1 MKRLICGVNF
11 SDKSLCLSENE
22 FMVKYLDIDI
32 AGNKKCDLSFND
44 DDLPELFVINGD
56 AKVDCFAV
64 VKIIRKN
71 EKLSISKIV
80 VVTSHF
86 SKIVKIHTE
95 YNKDTYYC
103 ALDEFNNE
111 FVINLLE
118 KKALKNEIYEISLRE
133 DNSISKS
140 FLSNYFITLFKYITN
155 LKLLIEEMY
164 SIIYFV
170 TNADL
175 IMIMMP
181 DNLQTR
187 VFIKAF
193 KEISSNNIDDM
204 LKFAAHDHFTI
215 FKYLNY
221 DYIEKIYSSDSK
233 RDLNESKKN
242 IDKILNSY
250 FYTII
255 PDINGNPIAT
265 LHLGSFITNNFSS
278 DSFMLALQELSFK
291 MGFFIEKALNY
302 EKVVNEGKELKTL
315 FSKFIPSDI
324 IDKMIE
330 EGKVEREPERKEVA
344 VIFSDIRSFTN
355 ITEANQPD
363 DVINFLNNYFEEMV
377 TRIRKFG
384 GRIDKFIGDAIVAVF
399 EKSENE
405 NFADNAVL
413 AGIEMAKGLKK
424 VDISR
429 IKLPESGFGTGIGI
443 HCGEMILGN
452 VGSEQKT
459 AYTMIGDVTG
469 KAEELEGDTKKY
481 HKHILFSKSIFDRL
495 KIVKSK
501 AYKIDEDIFSIDI
514 PEENNEEC

>member
-187 VFIKAF
+187 DFIKAF
-193 KEISSNNIDDM
+193 KEIS
-204 LKFAAHDHFTI
+204 
-215 FKYLNY
+215 
-221 DYIEKIYSSDSK
+221 
-233 RDLNESKKN
+233 
-242 IDKILNSY
+242 
-250 FYTII
+250 
-255 PDINGNPIAT
+255 
-265 LHLGSFITNNFSS
+265 
-278 DSFMLALQELSFK
+278 
-291 MGFFIEKALNY
+291 
-302 EKVVNEGKELKTL
+302 
-315 FSKFIPSDI
+315 
-324 IDKMIE
+324 
-330 EGKVEREPERKEVA
+330 
-344 VIFSDIRSFTN
+344 
-355 ITEANQPD
+355 
-363 DVINFLNNYFEEMV
+363 
-377 TRIRKFG
+377 
-384 GRIDKFIGDAIVAVF
+384 
-399 EKSENE
+399 
-405 NFADNAVL
+405 
-413 AGIEMAKGLKK
+413 
-424 VDISR
+424 
-429 IKLPESGFGTGIGI
+429 
-443 HCGEMILGN
+443 
-452 VGSEQKT
+452 
-459 AYTMIGDVTG
+459 
-469 KAEELEGDTKKY
+469 
-481 HKHILFSKSIFDRL
+481 
-495 KIVKSK
+495 
-501 AYKIDEDIFSIDI
+501 
-514 PEENNEEC
+514 